1 MYLLVTVSFCRDPAS
16 STLTADWAAGIDRE
30 SSAFPLSELLSWS
43 TCTFSSL
50 CPLSNFKLTFR
61 VTERSDG
68 SLTSGHAIWPPST
81 SGFSACNSFH
91 TLFFLTSIILQSSSY
106 KIWSHCNPSHL
117 KTNQPSFNPFPF
129 LHVLIFFHPKVKWT
143 AFSIV
148 LLTLSSW
155 SLLLNWIA
163 FTRDRP
169 LLEI

>member
-1 MYLLVTVSFCRDPAS
+1 MRNGQLKNWLHKMYLLVTVSFCRDPAS

-30 SSAFPLSELLSWS
+30 SSAFPLSELLIWS

-117 KTNQPSFNPFPF
+117 KTNQLSFNPFPF
-129 LHVLIFFHPKVKWT
+129 LHVLIFFILKLNE
-143 AFSIV
+143 
-148 LLTLSSW
+148 LLSVSYCW
-155 SLLLNWIA
+155 RSLV
-163 FTRDRP
+163 DP
-169 LLEI
+169 YC